1 MKRPMRGT
9 AAQRGV
15 ALLEAL
21 IAVLVFSI
29 GILALI
35 GLQAFAVK
43 SSADAKYRADASYL
57 ASQVIN
63 QVWVD
68 QANIANYA
76 LNANAADCA
85 AGAAPGNAHPAKPLI
100 DQAAALLPG
109 AAGDRQRIVVNVAAD
124 PNLATQPINQVTV
137 TLCWKGPQENDYHNY
152 VATARVSG

>member
-1 MKRPMRGT
+1 MNVLPFPG
-9 AAQRGV
+9 AQRGV

-21 IAVLVFSI
+21 IAILVFSI

-43 SSADAKYRADASYL
+43 SSADSKYRADAAYL
-57 ASQVIN
+57 ASQIIN

-85 AGAAPGNAHPAKPLI
+85 AGTAPAVGHPAKALI
-100 DQAAALLPG
+100 DQATALLPG
-109 AAGDRQRIVVNVAAD
+109 AAGTRQRIVVDTSNDGLQAR
-124 PNLATQPINQVTV
+124 NQVTV
-137 TLCWKGPQENDYHNY
+137 TLCWRGPQETGYHNY